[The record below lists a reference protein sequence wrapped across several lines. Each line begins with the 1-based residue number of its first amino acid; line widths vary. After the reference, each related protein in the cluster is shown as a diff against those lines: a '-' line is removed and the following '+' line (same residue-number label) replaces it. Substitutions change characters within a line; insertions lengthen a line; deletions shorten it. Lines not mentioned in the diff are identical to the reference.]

1 MHTYIMVCLP
11 CFLCKYIYICYIY
24 ICLMFTPMC
33 RSARFCWGGC
43 APCWREAGGSCEA
56 NEAFAGHGAAGG
68 SVESPWEIQLTLG
81 MGQAPD
87 AGHAPEHMSERMPYG
102 MSECMFRRHLRPHTG
117 DHWSHCLKILKCWN
131 FSHWVPGCARC
142 IFSTVC
148 WSLGCTSEA

>member
-1 MHTYIMVCLP
+1 MFSLQI
-11 CFLCKYIYICYIY
+11 YIYMLYIY

-117 DHWSHCLKILKCWN
+117 DHWSIWTYSFCRLDCCFFVIGFCRFLILSFVPVICLYL
-131 FSHWVPGCARC
+131 FLS
-142 IFSTVC
+142 F
-148 WSLGCTSEA
+148 L